1 MGYPRI
7 VVDYLA
13 LRHSSD
19 PLSPPGRLLYLQ
31 LRLSPDVDRGMSG
44 LDGGGEDQGTSTS
57 KRRWRGSIGTS
68 GRCVLIGSASLD
80 NPTYWWYVARTRL
93 LHRVLGSYVTPGAR
107 VLDVGSADGPSVSW
121 LGERVAVDMDPRG
134 LRPGDDVC
142 AAVEALPFADDRF
155 EVVSAFDVVEHCED
169 EVLALSELRRVATP
183 GGVVLLSVPAYQ
195 WMWSRF
201 DVRAGHYRRYTRS
214 RLRRATQGAGLKVER
229 ATYVFASTLPF
240 FLAARLLTKLKGA
253 GGERV
258 QPLPSVVER
267 LLLAI
272 TKLDEALL
280 RRWNL
285 PAGSSVVMV
294 ARKVPS

>member
-1 MGYPRI
+1 MIG
-7 VVDYLA
+7 
-13 LRHSSD
+13 
-19 PLSPPGRLLYLQ
+19 
-31 LRLSPDVDRGMSG
+31 
-44 LDGGGEDQGTSTS
+44 STS
-57 KRRWRGSIGTS
+57 
-68 GRCVLIGSASLD
+68 LE

-93 LHRVLGSYVTPGAR
+93 LQKVLGSWVSAGAR

-121 LGERVAVDMDPRG
+121 LGDRVAVDIDPRG
-134 LRPGDDVC
+134 LRAGGVC

-169 EVLALSELRRVATP
+169 EALALSELRRVATP

-201 DVRAGHYRRYTRS
+201 DVRAGHHRRYTRS
-214 RLRRATQGAGLKVER
+214 RLRRATQRAGLKVER

-240 FLAARLLTKLKGA
+240 FLAVRLLTKLKGT
-253 GGERV
+253 GGEQVR
-258 QPLPSVVER
+258 PLPSFVER

-272 TKLDEALL
+272 TRLDEALL

-294 ARKVPS
+294 ARKEPS